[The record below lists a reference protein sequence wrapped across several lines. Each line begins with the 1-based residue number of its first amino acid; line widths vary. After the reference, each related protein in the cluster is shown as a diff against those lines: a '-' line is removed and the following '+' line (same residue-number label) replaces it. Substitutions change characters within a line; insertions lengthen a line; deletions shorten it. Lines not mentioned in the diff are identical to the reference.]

1 MKQKIQI
8 LKNDAF
14 PFHEFFHHLRKGT
27 AFYQNNNF
35 ERAAEEW
42 AAARWMKYDEPIRL
56 KRLKGRIFCGGHI
69 HEVPFLFFL
78 YALFTNGVSG
88 VGAIKTNG
96 VAKNLIFNNGRLVR
110 AGTTRREERI
120 GNFILKRGNF
130 TSEKMAL
137 LLDDA
142 REQGK
147 RIGRYMV
154 DRGLLSE
161 EALREILSLQVE
173 EIISD
178 IFFWQTGHFYF
189 LEKSIVRETVV
200 DYDPLNIARIAAQ
213 RELTF
218 KDFRNKIPSNK
229 IIFRSSPYAEDNK
242 SEIVKGLN
250 VNHQYIFSLID
261 GARNIEQMIKFSGTD
276 EVSVIQI
283 LYQLNA
289 SGLIRQ
295 TRELAEYEDKEYAE
309 ISKIVD
315 VFFDIY
321 KLIYAQL
328 YNELGIFARAL
339 VQRSINDLKNSHRKL
354 FENLPLDTPDRISN
368 SAVFRNIAHCY
379 PDSTEKIKFMD
390 AFAVF
395 FDNLIGQLEVFLGE
409 RFAAETV
416 ERIRI
421 RSSNIVRFAKTSDL
435 KMRLL
440 GIINRITE

>member
-1 MKQKIQI
+1 
-8 LKNDAF
+8 
-14 PFHEFFHHLRKGT
+14 
-27 AFYQNNNF
+27 
-35 ERAAEEW
+35 
-42 AAARWMKYDEPIRL
+42 
-56 KRLKGRIFCGGHI
+56 
-69 HEVPFLFFL
+69 
-78 YALFTNGVSG
+78 
-88 VGAIKTNG
+88 
-96 VAKNLIFNNGRLVR
+96 
-110 AGTTRREERI
+110 
-120 GNFILKRGNF
+120 
-130 TSEKMAL
+130 
-137 LLDDA
+137 
-142 REQGK
+142 
-147 RIGRYMV
+147 
-154 DRGLLSE
+154 
-161 EALREILSLQVE
+161 
-173 EIISD
+173 
-178 IFFWQTGHFYF
+178 
-189 LEKSIVRETVV
+189 
-200 DYDPLNIARIAAQ
+200 
-213 RELTF
+213 
-218 KDFRNKIPSNK
+218 
-229 IIFRSSPYAEDNK
+229 
-242 SEIVKGLN
+242 
-250 VNHQYIFSLID
+250 
-261 GARNIEQMIKFSGTD
+261 MIKFSGTD

-289 SGLIRQ
+289 AGLIRQ